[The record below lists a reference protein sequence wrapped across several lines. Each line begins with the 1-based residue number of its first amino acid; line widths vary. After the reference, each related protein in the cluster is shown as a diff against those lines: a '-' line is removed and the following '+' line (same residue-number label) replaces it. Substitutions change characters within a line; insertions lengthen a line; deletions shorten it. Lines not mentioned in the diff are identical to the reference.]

1 MKLRLREAK
10 SIEAEYQANWTSIPR
25 DVFDTIISLDPKTD
39 VTKNNIGDTAK
50 RLLLPKY
57 AAGETAFVENPEL
70 TELINTYVNNRGNY
84 NIKNVAQFPSV
95 EVFMNY
101 VKDPE
106 NTPVETQEI
115 VKESKIDKI
124 YKQYYSDIPRDMF
137 DRFIVLDPFTNIEKE
152 SIGEYAK
159 QLLLPLLRKSLK
171 GDTEAL
177 GDYKY
182 KQITDTINQFEKSK
196 KALNVD
202 AQVLSSY
209 NTFAEFYDMA
219 YGGTPSEF
227 LTYLKN
233 HEVMQNG
240 DLRYIGS
247 TVLYDVFEAVTMY
260 GDAVVSG
267 AEKIFGGPGLRTRGS
282 DVNGSIH
289 YSENAYG
296 HWCTSESLYWF
307 NKPLYKGEDGKN
319 KYYVFIYKPNPKADD
334 RAHNYQL
341 AIAPSGEVVSNAT
354 GEEQFGENRKY
365 AEQLF
370 GEDPEVLRVL
380 GKEKDWAGNID
391 EVVMYNNSNFA
402 DYEIN
407 SPEDIEKLVNLK
419 NSALI
424 KKMIQKLTIGP
435 EVKRIPVLAFAN
447 CSSLTEVNFSEG
459 LEVIGAQAFKNCLNL
474 LTVKFPSSLT
484 YIGGQAF
491 MNCAALSGIVRIPNS
506 VTTIGLNAFK
516 NTRATLYIRKDRP
529 AKSLKIDPMDRQW
542 FMDSVQITNESL
554 EEDINELDEDLP
566 RDLARAYRDS
576 QTRGNS
582 ALGHDTRHGETMTA
596 RRGSEIDFYN
606 SDYEEV
612 DARTAVQRVRENPS
626 SVDHIRAIF
635 GKQFLE
641 LDLRNNNK
649 VYPVVMPTSDNGLFN
664 KRMLD
669 LGASASNIADW
680 VRHKVQSYK
689 GLETVLGAADKIYWT
704 NEYDHMI
711 TLDSEA
717 ARKRAQNND
726 RQRDLK
732 MPPDWDTLSTEQKS
746 KWLRD
751 NNYSPLVKR
760 VRDSGNH
767 SGTGTPLDNVKT
779 FTSHNYSDYIGS
791 ELQQH
796 PEVLRRRR
804 AQDRYKYLQ
813 KTLKKLIAN
822 RSDYDE
828 DEFELL
834 KDSLEQK
841 VKSAY
846 EKFIAVNT
854 EAQRIAAHAV
864 TEYNEWAFN
873 ISQRIK
879 DHLVAMREVYEKAA
893 QMDEKLR
900 KLKNELAK
908 EETKTVQDSEARKAY
923 EQQLADKRSRLE
935 DCQASIESVQEN
947 INDLEERMRELQA
960 EIDAQR
966 HALDLRQARKTVL
979 TQQLQ
984 DMQNEADA
992 IAEDG
997 VKENADKVNA
1007 IEAQILEIQNWFN
1020 TTKGSGKRFAVKKHK
1035 EENPD
1040 VANLFADEEE
1050 ANEES
1055 EDRLDLN
1062 PEQIVFVKKICKKLQ
1077 DLVEEGKGDDIIPFV
1092 ENLADA
1098 SRVEIPTNR
1107 DTGVLTANPF
1117 WNEIDDVEIDI
1128 EAARKQYENVNEWL
1142 KFIWDHRQEIYK
1154 EIAAV
1159 QQN

>member
-10 SIEAEYQANWTSIPR
+10 SIEAEYQANWASIPR
-25 DVFDTIISLDPKTD
+25 DAFDAIIALDPKTD
-39 VTKNNIGDTAK
+39 ITKNNIGDTAK

-57 AAGETAFVENPEL
+57 AAGETAFAENPEL
-70 TELINTYVNNRGNY
+70 TELINTYVNNRGKY

-106 NTPVETQEI
+106 NTSVEAQEI

-124 YKQYYSDIPRDMF
+124 YKQYYSDIPRDEF
-137 DRFIVLDPFTNIEKE
+137 DRFIVLDPLTNIEKE

-171 GDTEAL
+171 GDTGAL

-182 KQITDTINQFEKSK
+182 KQITDAINQFEKNK
-196 KALNVD
+196 KALSAD

-233 HEVMQNG
+233 HEAMRNG
-240 DLRYIGS
+240 DLRYVGS
-247 TVLYDVFEAVTMY
+247 TVLYDVFEAVTVH
-260 GDAVVSG
+260 GNAIVAG
-267 AEKIFGGPGLRTRGS
+267 AEKTFGGPGLQTTGGDS
-282 DVNGSIH
+282 GASKDYN
-289 YSENAYG
+289 ENAYG
-296 HWCTSESLYWF
+296 HWCTSAATYWF
-307 NKPLYKGEDGKN
+307 NKSTYKGADGQN

-354 GEEQFGENRKY
+354 GEEKYGNDRKY

-370 GEDPEVLRVL
+370 GEDPGVLRVL

-391 EVVMYNNSNFA
+391 EVVMYSSADFANYEVNN
-402 DYEIN
+402 
-407 SPEDIEKLVNLK
+407 PEDIEKLVNLK

-435 EVKRIPVLAFAN
+435 NIKRIPVLAFAN

-459 LEVIGAQAFKNCLNL
+459 LENIGAQAFKNCLNL

-491 MNCAALSGIVRIPNS
+491 MNCASLTGIVRIPNS

-554 EEDINELDEDLP
+554 DEDMNELDEDLP
-566 RDLARAYRDS
+566 RDLARAYGS
-576 QTRGNS
+576 LQTRGNS
-582 ALGHDTRHGETMTA
+582 ALDHDVQQGETMKK

-606 SDYEEV
+606 SDYEAV
-612 DARTAVQRVRENPS
+612 DARTAAQRVRENPS

-635 GKQFLE
+635 NKQLLE

-649 VYPVVMPTSDNGLFN
+649 VYPVVMPTGDNILFN
-664 KRMLD
+664 RRMID
-669 LGASASNIADW
+669 LGAPDNKITDW
-680 VRHKVQSYK
+680 VRHKVQSNR
-689 GLETVLGAADKIYWT
+689 GLEAVLGAADKIYWT
-704 NEYDHMI
+704 DEYDHII
-711 TLDSEA
+711 TQDSEI
-717 ARKRAQNND
+717 ARKRMDND
-726 RQRDLK
+726 ESQADLK
-732 MPPDWDTLSTEQKS
+732 RPPNWDILSTEQKNN
-746 KWLRD
+746 WLRD
-751 NNYSPLVKR
+751 SNYVPLVKK
-760 VRDSGNH
+760 VRDSGTH
-767 SGTGTPLDNVKT
+767 SGTGTPLDNVRSI
-779 FTSHNYSDYIGS
+779 FGNNYVAQ
-791 ELQQH
+791 ELRWH
-796 PEVLRRRR
+796 PDLRSRK
-804 AQDRYKYLQ
+804 AALDRYKYLQ

-822 RSDYDE
+822 RADYDE

-841 VKSAY
+841 VKNAY
-846 EKFIAVNT
+846 ETFIAINT

-864 TEYNEWAFN
+864 TEYDEWAFGV
-873 ISQRIK
+873 SQRIK
-879 DHLVAMREVYEKAA
+879 DHLASMYEVYEKAA

-900 KLKNELAK
+900 KLKNDLAK

-923 EQQLADKRSRLE
+923 EKQLADKRSRLE

-966 HALDLRQARKTVL
+966 HALDLRQSRKAIL

-997 VKENADKVNA
+997 VKENAEKVND

-1055 EDRLDLN
+1055 EDRLDLS
-1062 PEQIVFVKKICKKLQ
+1062 PEQIVFVKKICKDLQ
-1077 DLVEEGKGDDIIPFV
+1077 DLVEEGRGDDIIPFV
-1092 ENLADA
+1092 ENLADINH
-1098 SRVEIPTNR
+1098 VTMPTNR
-1107 DTGVLTANPF
+1107 VTGVITANPF
-1117 WNEIDDVEIDI
+1117 WNEINDVEIDL
-1128 EAARKQYENVNEWL
+1128 EDAHRTYENVDAWL
-1142 KFIWDHRQEIYK
+1142 KFIWDHHTELK
-1154 EIAAV
+1154 SEIAAV
-1159 QQN
+1159 QRN